1 MTLPD
6 GVRSPSAGDAAPAAP
21 SPFAAR
27 ALAERERYDA
37 VLARALAHG
46 ADRDLLADAVRE
58 VAVAADPLARQLGA
72 DAFGA
77 TCDALVDALA
87 RLAAAR
93 RWRPGAPERRA
104 LLDVVPRLAPW
115 LALAPAATVAA
126 VVDAARAVGGGPG
139 ARGDVTAWAARVVD
153 AAAVGVGSP
162 ANVGPG
168 LSAANVGPGPSAA
181 DLVRGAVLV
190 AAWRSGLVRYR
201 DAALDA
207 ARSLPEP
214 VARAALSLPASGA
227 PGPDGRADAADL
239 RAVLDRHAADPWWWP
254 AAGQDDERA
263 GARWVRLPGAPG
275 PAQVLGRFGGFRGF
289 GGPWLSPALV
299 VGADARHPGLRWVL
313 LSTGDGPPTA
323 VGTAPDTAAD
333 AATVGDETVEWTL
346 VADVHGAFVARAP
359 GAGDHAT
366 GAVTPP
372 RADVDDQGLHGS
384 DHGPAGRRAPD
395 PAPDLTPAP
404 APDAALTDVSG
415 AAVVETPSGRLALL
429 SRTGSYDVLLVRW
442 PR

>member
-6 GVRSPSAGDAAPAAP
+6 GARSPSAGDAAPGSRP
-21 SPFAAR
+21 PFAAR
-27 ALAERERYDA
+27 ALAQRERYDA

-46 ADRDLLADAVRE
+46 ADRDALADAVRE
-58 VAVAADPLARQLGA
+58 VAAAADPLARQLGA
-72 DAFGA
+72 DAFA
-77 TCDALVDALA
+77 STCDALVDALG

-115 LALAPAATVAA
+115 LALAPAATVTA

-139 ARGDVTAWAARVVD
+139 ARGDATAWATRVVD
-153 AAAVGVGSP
+153 AAAAGGGSP
-162 ANVGPG
+162 A
-168 LSAANVGPGPSAA
+168 SVGPGPSAT

-214 VARAALSLPASGA
+214 VARAALSLPPSGASGA
-227 PGPDGRADAADL
+227 GGASGTDGAVDAAGL

-254 AAGQDDERA
+254 AVGQGVEPAGT
-263 GARWVRLPGAPG
+263 RWVRLPGAPG
-275 PAQVLGRFGGFRGF
+275 PAEVLGRFGGFRGF

-313 LSTGDGPPTA
+313 LATGDGPPTA
-323 VGTAPDTAAD
+323 VDTAVG
-333 AATVGDETVEWTL
+333 AAGVGDETVEWTL

-366 GAVTPP
+366 GTVTPP
-372 RADVDDQGLHGS
+372 GTDVDDQSLHGS
-384 DHGPAGRRAPD
+384 DHGPAGPRAPD
-395 PAPDLTPAP
+395 PAPG
-404 APDAALTDVSG
+404 AALTDVSG

-429 SRTGSYDVLLVRW
+429 SRAGSYDVLLVRW

>member
-6 GVRSPSAGDAAPAAP
+6 GGRPPSAEDAGPGVRP
-21 SPFAAR
+21 TFAAR
-27 ALAERERYDA
+27 ALAERARYDA

-46 ADRDLLADAVRE
+46 ADRDGLADAVRE
-58 VAVAADPLARQLGA
+58 VAAAADPLARQLGA
-72 DAFGA
+72 DAFAA

-139 ARGDVTAWAARVVD
+139 SRGDVTAWAERVV
-153 AAAVGVGSP
+153 AAAAASP
-162 ANVGPG
+162 AAGQDVPTAGT
-168 LSAANVGPGPSAA
+168 
-181 DLVRGAVLV
+181 VRGAVLV

-227 PGPDGRADAADL
+227 GGASGPVGTVDAADL

-254 AAGQDDERA
+254 AVGPGDEPAR
-263 GARWVRLPGAPG
+263 ARWVLLPGAPG

-299 VGADARHPGLRWVL
+299 VGTDARHPGLRWVL
-313 LSTGDGPPTA
+313 LSTGDGVPAA
-323 VGTAPDTAAD
+323 VGAAAD
-333 AATVGDETVEWTL
+333 AATVGAETVEWTL

-359 GAGDHAT
+359 GAGDHAA

-384 DHGPAGRRAPD
+384 DHGPAGRRAPG
-395 PAPDLTPAP
+395 P

>member
-6 GVRSPSAGDAAPAAP
+6 GGRPPSAEDAGPGVRP
-21 SPFAAR
+21 TFAAR
-27 ALAERERYDA
+27 ALAERARYDA

-46 ADRDLLADAVRE
+46 ADRDALADAVRE

-72 DAFGA
+72 DAFAA

-104 LLDVVPRLAPW
+104 LLDVVPRLVPW

-162 ANVGPG
+162 A
-168 LSAANVGPGPSAA
+168 AVGPGPSAA

-227 PGPDGRADAADL
+227 GGASGTVGTVDAANL

-254 AAGQDDERA
+254 AVGPGDEPA
-263 GARWVRLPGAPG
+263 GARWVLLPGAPG

-299 VGADARHPGLRWVL
+299 VGTDARHPGLRWVL
-313 LSTGDGPPTA
+313 LSTGDGVPAA
-323 VGTAPDTAAD
+323 VGAAAD
-333 AATVGDETVEWTL
+333 AATVGAETVEWTL

-384 DHGPAGRRAPD
+384 DHGPAGRRAPG
-395 PAPDLTPAP
+395 PAPDT
-404 APDAALTDVSG
+404 ALTDVSG

>member
-46 ADRDLLADAVRE
+46 ADRDGLADAVRE
-58 VAVAADPLARQLGA
+58 VAAAADPLARQLGA
-72 DAFGA
+72 DAFAA

-115 LALAPAATVAA
+115 LALAPAVTVAA

-153 AAAVGVGSP
+153 AAAAGGRSP
-162 ANVGPG
+162 A
-168 LSAANVGPGPSAA
+168 SVGPGPSAA

-207 ARSLPEP
+207 ARSLPEQ
-214 VARAALSLPASGA
+214 VARAALSLPGSGA
-227 PGPDGRADAADL
+227 DGRADAADL

-254 AAGQDDERA
+254 AVGQGVEPAGT
-263 GARWVRLPGAPG
+263 RWVRLPGAPG
-275 PAQVLGRFGGFRGF
+275 PAEVLGRFGGFRGF

-299 VGADARHPGLRWVL
+299 VGADARRPGLRWVL
-313 LSTGDGPPTA
+313 LSAGDGPPTA
-323 VGTAPDTAAD
+323 VDTAVG
-333 AATVGDETVEWTL
+333 AAAVGDETVEWTL

-366 GAVTPP
+366 GTVTPP
-372 RADVDDQGLHGS
+372 GTDVDDQSLHGS
-384 DHGPAGRRAPD
+384 DHGPAGRRAAD
-395 PAPDLTPAP
+395 PAPDV
-404 APDAALTDVSG
+404 ALTDVSG
-415 AAVVETPSGRLALL
+415 AAVAETPSGRLALL